1 MHAMMKAS
9 AFAATLALISGLS
22 IGNAGASSMHVLA
35 TAHATGQYAVAETNG
50 GANNPSKIEVTVS
63 SKPELS
69 GLVQWTVGCTKNNK
83 PIPSKS
89 YKKTVKFPAVIPVKF
104 TAKSSIC
111 DVAANVQI
119 DGSGTVK
126 ISIESS
132 S

>member
-1 MHAMMKAS
+1 M
-9 AFAATLALISGLS
+9 FAASLVLVSGLLIDS
-22 IGNAGASSMHVLA
+22 AGASSLHVLA

-83 PIPSKS
+83 VVPSKS
-89 YKKTVKFPAVIPVKF
+89 YKKTVKFPAVVPVKF
-104 TAKSSIC
+104 AAKSSVC

-126 ISIESS
+126 ISIESAS
-132 S
+132 